1 MQESKRVKQTKVK
14 HFPWAYYCIKSLFH
28 GNMVIQIIS
37 EPMAANFISIFIWII
52 TLKVSSAN
60 KDFRLVQECSLL
72 FLYSFLL
79 SEKISIIILL
89 IVTVLSQKRFIKSQ
103 KRYIIHLAKPFMCGR
118 EGEDSMVPR
127 SSMYELR
134 HRWYVSTNIIWNRNL
149 VGMRYWHGALIL
161 GKIAIPRYIMCCIIL

>member
-1 MQESKRVKQTKVK
+1 MIVLNHCFMEI
-14 HFPWAYYCIKSLFH
+14 WLF
-28 GNMVIQIIS
+28 QITS
-37 EPMAANFISIFIWII
+37 EPIAENFILIFLFI
-52 TLKVSSAN
+52 TLKVLSAN
-60 KDFRLVQECSLL
+60 KDFRLVQECSFL

-134 HRWYVSTNIIWNRNL
+134 HRWYVSTNII
-149 VGMRYWHGALIL
+149 
-161 GKIAIPRYIMCCIIL
+161 

>member
-1 MQESKRVKQTKVK
+1 MIVLNHCFMEIWL
-14 HFPWAYYCIKSLFH
+14 FP
-28 GNMVIQIIS
+28 IIS

-60 KDFRLVQECSLL
+60 KDFRLVQECSFL

>member
-1 MQESKRVKQTKVK
+1 MIVLN
-14 HFPWAYYCIKSLFH
+14 YCFMEIWLF
-28 GNMVIQIIS
+28 QITDLA
-37 EPMAANFISIFIWII
+37 ENFILIFLFI
-52 TLKVSSAN
+52 TLKVLSAN

-134 HRWYVSTNIIWNRNL
+134 HRWYVSTNII
-149 VGMRYWHGALIL
+149 
-161 GKIAIPRYIMCCIIL
+161 

>member
-1 MQESKRVKQTKVK
+1 MQESKRVKHAKVK
-14 HFPWAYYCIKSLFH
+14 HLPSAYDCIKSLFH
-28 GNMVIQIIS
+28 GNMVIS
-37 EPMAANFISIFIWII
+37 ERITANFILICISIIA
-52 TLKVSSAN
+52 LKISSAN
-60 KDFRLVQECSLL
+60 KDFLLVQRCSFL

-79 SEKISIIILL
+79 SQKISIIILL

-134 HRWYVSTNIIWNRNL
+134 HRWYVSTNII
-149 VGMRYWHGALIL
+149 
-161 GKIAIPRYIMCCIIL
+161 